1 MICFLNSLF
10 PGNSPRLS
18 AFVHQPDC
26 FMNVKPSSSHERTAD
41 QPRPRTKPAEVR
53 LEELMAAAEALFL
66 SQGVEATTISE
77 IVSRAEVAK
86 GTFYH
91 YFESKNDMLVALGQ
105 RYTRH
110 FLERLELAVNACP
123 EDDWEARIC
132 SWIRASVQ
140 VYLETYRLHDI
151 VYPSH
156 HHHDRGNPEK
166 SAILQ
171 QLLGILE
178 GGQQAG
184 TWSLAQPEVVAS
196 LIYAGVHG
204 ATDDVI
210 AAGEDDGRALAE
222 AIVQACLRMLGL
234 QPS

>member
-1 MICFLNSLF
+1 MSRNT
-10 PGNSPRLS
+10 PPSP
-18 AFVHQPDC
+18 
-26 FMNVKPSSSHERTAD
+26 E

-53 LEELMAAAEALFL
+53 LEELMAAAESLFL

-77 IVSRAEVAK
+77 IVARAEVAK

-91 YFESKNDMLVALGQ
+91 YFDSKNDMLAALGQ

-110 FLERLELAVNACP
+110 FLERLEQALDACA
-123 EDDWEARIC
+123 EDDWVGRIS
-132 SWIRASVQ
+132 SWIRTSVQ
-140 VYLETYRLHDI
+140 AYLDSYRLHDI

-166 SAILQ
+166 SAILE

-178 GGQQAG
+178 GGQHAG
-184 TWSLAQPEVVAS
+184 SWQLAQPGVMAS

-210 AAGEDDGRALAE
+210 AAGEADGRVLAE
-222 AIVQACLRMLGL
+222 AIVQACLRMLGVE
-234 QPS
+234 QR